1 MVQEIPR
8 RVAASSERVKS
19 SCDDSSRIQM
29 TNDFLNLIMSLPNFP
44 ELICSSGLERFKNT
58 WNFRVFSP

>member
-8 RVAASSERVKS
+8 RVAASSETVKS

-44 ELICSSGLERFKNT
+44 E
-58 WNFRVFSP
+58 